1 MEEASRV
8 SIHIH
13 FLGVEKWIIKR
24 HTHSKRHHAK
34 MDDPTVTDFLTFPI
48 CPEQTIKISWMS
60 VANSTDISSKMDSH
74 LVLKSADFL
83 PNCAH
88 ICLDNQLI
96 LAKFN
101 SLGCSLR
108 SHPRLFWRQKMSGA
122 STLHINFENCVIFRS
137 TPTVYHH
144 VFSLIDFALLL
155 LRLPPSN
162 IMLHILQYAIFYHT
176 FYLLQP

>member
-1 MEEASRV
+1 MDHQKA
-8 SIHIH
+8 
-13 FLGVEKWIIKR
+13 
-24 HTHSKRHHAK
+24 HAQQATSCK
-34 MDDPTVTDFLTFPI
+34 DGWP
-48 CPEQTIKISWMS
+48 
-60 VANSTDISSKMDSH
+60 NSHGLFDISDMSGTNDKDQLNERSEFNWYFF
-74 LVLKSADFL
+74 LNGLTQSADFL

-96 LAKFN
+96 MAKFY
-101 SLGCSLR
+101 SLGCSLC
-108 SHPRLFWRQKMSGA
+108 SHPRLLWRQKMRRA